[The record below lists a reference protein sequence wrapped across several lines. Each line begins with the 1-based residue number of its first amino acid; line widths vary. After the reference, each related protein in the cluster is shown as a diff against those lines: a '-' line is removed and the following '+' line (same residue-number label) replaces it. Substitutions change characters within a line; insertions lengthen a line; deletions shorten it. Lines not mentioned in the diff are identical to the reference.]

1 LLSLPQRAASAELPK
16 VYIDDLTE
24 GYRRGK
30 PSILSDDLHRRIEDA
45 LDSGRQAILFLNRRA
60 YAPFIICRDCGHQ
73 MCCPNCAV
81 SLSFHRKDGKLKCH
95 HCGYQTR
102 PPETCPQCGGARLN
116 PFGVGTEKVEESVAQ
131 IFPDSRIARLDRD
144 IAKRKGALEE
154 ILTQFRSGDIRILVG
169 TQMIAKGL
177 DFPNVTVVGVIA
189 ADVSLN
195 IPDFRSSERTFQLLS
210 QVAGR
215 AGRGTALGSVVIQT
229 FNPNHIS
236 VRTAQDHDF
245 VSFYESIKEERSTA
259 GYPPFRRLVNI
270 LLTGELRPAVLQ
282 AGEEALARLK
292 SLGSGVQI
300 LGPVDCAVERIQ
312 GRWRR
317 HLLLKLPPAFPSVSV
332 GEAMLGFAPKGVQVV
347 VDVDP
352 YSLM

>member
-1 LLSLPQRAASAELPK
+1 MA
-16 VYIDDLTE
+16 
-24 GYRRGK
+24 
-30 PSILSDDLHRRIEDA
+30 
-45 LDSGRQAILFLNRRA
+45 
-60 YAPFIICRDCGHQ
+60 
-73 MCCPNCAV
+73 CPNCAV
-81 SLSFHRKDGKLKCH
+81 SLSYHRKDGRLKCH
-95 HCGYQTR
+95 HCGYQIR
-102 PPETCPQCGGARLN
+102 PPETCPKCGGARLN
-116 PFGVGTEKVEESVAQ
+116 PFGVGTEKVEEAVAT
-131 IFPDSRIARLDRD
+131 IFPEARVARLDRD
-144 IAKRKGALEE
+144 IAKRKGALDE
-154 ILTQFRSGDIRILVG
+154 ILTQFRSGDIQILVG

-177 DFPNVTVVGVIA
+177 DFPNVTIVGVIA

-195 IPDFRSSERTFQLLS
+195 IPDFRSTERTFQLLS

-229 FNPNHIS
+229 FNPKHIS
-236 VRTAQDHDF
+236 VTTAQDHDF
-245 VSFYESIKEERSTA
+245 VAFYESMKAERQAA

-270 LLTGELRPAVLQ
+270 VLTSESRPSVVS

-292 SLGSGVQI
+292 PLGRSVQI
-300 LGPVDCAVERIQ
+300 LGPVDCAVERLQ

-317 HLLLKLPPAFPSVSV
+317 HLLLKLPLGFASAAI